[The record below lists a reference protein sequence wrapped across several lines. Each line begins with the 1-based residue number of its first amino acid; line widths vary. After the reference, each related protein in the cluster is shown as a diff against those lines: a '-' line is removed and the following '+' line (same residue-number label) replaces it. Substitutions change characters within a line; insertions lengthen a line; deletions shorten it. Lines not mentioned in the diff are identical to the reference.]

1 MTVGSEPVCA
11 KWMWVIEPLTCTLM
25 NLTQVLPSDAGPYE
39 SIDRADLQKIKK
51 SKSYCV
57 INRFKL
63 TTPDRR

>member
-1 MTVGSEPVCA
+1 
-11 KWMWVIEPLTCTLM
+11 M